1 MCGIFFS
8 ISNGDPNL
16 ATASTKEFL
25 SRRGPDHTSVYNKLF
40 ISNGIQ
46 YTISLHCSVLGLRG
60 ALTPQPLVDDSSLL
74 CWNGEAYEIGNKP
87 VIGSDTK
94 AVYELLRQ
102 VSRSKEGKNCGSKT
116 RSLPLLEAI
125 SHISGPYAMIY
136 LDLETHCLWFG
147 RDCLGRRSLL
157 LHKDMSR
164 GISLSSVIA
173 DDTST
178 SDWIEVEADG
188 MYIADLTKA
197 ASGYKDVQFP
207 LTYVPY
213 VHQGLQLPRS
223 PNLVSTTCSGYLKLL
238 HNNDFSIDFALF
250 KSKSS

>member
-8 ISNGDPNL
+8 ISIGDPNL

-40 ISNGIQ
+40 VSNDVQ
-46 YTISLHCSVLGLRG
+46 HTISLHCSVLGLRG
-60 ALTPQPLVDDSSLL
+60 GLTPQPLVDDRSLL

-87 VIGSDTK
+87 VTGSDTK
-94 AVYELLRQ
+94 AIYELLCKA
-102 VSRSKEGKNCGSKT
+102 SRSKEGKNYGSKT
-116 RSLPLLEAI
+116 RFLPLLEAI

-136 LDLETHCLWFG
+136 LDVETHCLWFG

-157 LHKDMSR
+157 LHKDMSG

-197 ASGYKDVQFP
+197 ASGYKDVQYP

-213 VHQGLQLPRS
+213 VYSGLQLPRS
-223 PNLVSTTCSGYLKLL
+223 PNLVSTTRFGFLRQL
-238 HNNDFSIDFALF
+238 HHIDFSIDFAF
-250 KSKSS
+250 SKSESS